1 MGEFLLGLFKFFL
14 KSVLVIIALFL
25 VLVFVGLLVEEDEN
39 EMDNNKY
46 NPFTMF
52 DTPRDCVGSGTF
64 KVVEILESGDAIAE
78 EVDPSFSYS
87 EITTDLVVVFI
98 DEGKNS
104 FYDNQ
109 KITISRGKCAKQVG
123 VYKSDSYKY
132 RDKTLPVVKIMN
144 K

>member
-1 MGEFLLGLFKFFL
+1 MKFLFKVI
-14 KSVLVIIALFL
+14 VLVSAIVLW
-25 VLVFVGLLVEEDEN
+25 VLVCIGVFVEEEN

-46 NPFTMF
+46 NPITMF
-52 DTPRDCVGSGTF
+52 VEPRDCVGSGMF